1 MESIMI
7 PMVITLLPLLTMLAI
22 LYAVKYRVKR
32 QRRRSP
38 LCSKLLR
45 SPGESLRIQ
54 IDDSTQD
61 LTSYLLFMPLC
72 ALVVYSIHVSQLYYG
87 GKPETVFGILISVLT
102 TFAFF
107 TYFSIKFVKLLN
119 LRRRLRLAHDA
130 EMAVAQELNHLML
143 DGYHVYHDFPAE
155 RFNIDHIAV
164 GPAGA
169 FAIET
174 KARTK
179 PTTGNGKSDAE
190 VVYDGQCL
198 KFPAWSETK
207 PIEQAA
213 SQAEWLGR
221 WLSSAVGES
230 LRVEPVLTLP
240 GWFVRRTSP
249 NGILVLNPKNLRPV
263 LKNKRG
269 AALSDNLVR
278 RIVHQLDHRCRDVEP
293 KAYWP
298 DANRV

>member
-1 MESIMI
+1 MKSLLI
-7 PMVITLLPLLTMLAI
+7 PSALTLLPMLTALAI
-22 LYAVKYRVKR
+22 VYAVQYQVKR
-32 QRRRSP
+32 KRRRSP

-54 IDDSTQD
+54 IDDLTQD
-61 LTSYLLFMPLC
+61 LLSYLLLMPLC
-72 ALVVYSIHVSQLYYG
+72 ALLVYSIHLSQSYYG
-87 GKPETVFGILISVLT
+87 GQPETISRILSSVLIV
-102 TFAFF
+102 FAFI
-107 TYFSIKFVKLLN
+107 TCFSIKFVKLLN
-119 LRRRLRLAHDA
+119 RRRRLRLAHDA
-130 EMAVAQELNHLML
+130 EMTVAQGLNQLML

-198 KFPAWSETK
+198 KFPGWSETK
-207 PIEQAA
+207 PIEQAL
-213 SQAEWLGR
+213 SQAGWLGK

-230 LRVEPVLTLP
+230 LGVEPVLTLP

-269 AALSDNLVR
+269 ATLSDNLVK
-278 RIVHQLDHRCRDVEP
+278 RIVHQLDQRCRDVEP

-298 DANRV
+298 DGTKV